1 MAPEL
6 SKHASLH
13 REVDKFSN
21 KPKHS
26 AGCLTARITLP
37 LTQARSDVGLL
48 STFRPLPHHRQKR
61 LRFQTSPTRQQPS
74 AASASPVI
82 DLDRTVSPAAST
94 PRASGRAYTHVPG
107 SYIMK
112 NLFPQMP
119 IQYQS
124 VSPKGA
130 KPPAPIVCPDQ
141 PPDPKVITGKD
152 IISHLF
158 LSDESLGA
166 VPTSIS
172 QCHTW
177 AFFFN
182 QALSAWNLLRGS
194 ARNGDL
200 AAVSVNLEVRSGKSC
215 CLGVICKRI
224 RA

>member
-1 MAPEL
+1 MFDCPNNSSHDTGKKRRWPPQHVSSPPAPQ
-6 SKHASLH
+6 
-13 REVDKFSN
+13 
-21 KPKHS
+21 
-26 AGCLTARITLP
+26 T
-37 LTQARSDVGLL
+37 
-48 STFRPLPHHRQKR
+48 KR

-82 DLDRTVSPAAST
+82 DLDRTVSPAAGR
-94 PRASGRAYTHVPG
+94 PRASGRAYTHMPG
-107 SYIMK
+107 SYTMK
-112 NLFPQMP
+112 NLFPEMP

-141 PPDPKVITGKD
+141 PPDPKATTRKN
-152 IISHLF
+152 IISLF
-158 LSDESLGA
+158 FLLYESLGA

-200 AAVSVNLEVRSGKSC
+200 AAVSVNLESAQWQIVLPWGNMQAHKSMIDMAVKAC
-215 CLGVICKRI
+215 AESNG
-224 RA
+224 